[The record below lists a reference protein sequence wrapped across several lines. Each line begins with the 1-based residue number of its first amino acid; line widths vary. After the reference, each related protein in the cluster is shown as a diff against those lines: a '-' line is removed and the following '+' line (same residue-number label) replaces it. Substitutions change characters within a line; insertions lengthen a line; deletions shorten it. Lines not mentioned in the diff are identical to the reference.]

1 MATEMVCITLLL
13 CVNGVVESHV
23 GHHKMVD
30 CLKAKK
36 VNEKT
41 YDGGKPFRFT
51 CQKRLVEVGKDADG
65 NNYIVRLLDTE
76 DNPEVKAKS
85 VTEKL
90 GG

>member
-1 MATEMVCITLLL
+1 MVCITLLL
-13 CVNGVVESHV
+13 YVNGVVESHV

-36 VNEKT
+36 VGERT
-41 YDGGKPFRFT
+41 YDGSDPFRFT
-51 CQKRLVEVGKDADG
+51 CQKRLVEVGKDKDG
-65 NNYIVRLLDTE
+65 NNYIIRLLDTDE
-76 DNPEVKAKS
+76 NPKVKAKS

>member
-1 MATEMVCITLLL
+1 MTTEMICITLLL
-13 CVNGVVESHV
+13 YVNGVVESHV

-36 VNEKT
+36 VGERT
-41 YDGGKPFRFT
+41 YDGSDLFRFT
-51 CQKRLVEVGKDADG
+51 CQKRLVEVGKDKDG
-65 NNYIVRLLDTE
+65 NNYIIRLLDTDE
-76 DNPEVKAKS
+76 NPKVKAKS

>member
-1 MATEMVCITLLL
+1 MTTEMVCITLLL
-13 CVNGVVESHV
+13 YVNGAVESHV

-36 VNEKT
+36 VSERT
-41 YDGGKPFRFT
+41 YDGEKPFRFT
-51 CQKRLVEVGKDADG
+51 CQKRLVEVGKDDKG
-65 NNYIVRLLDTE
+65 NNYIVRLLDTDE
-76 DNPEVKAKS
+76 NPRVKAKS

>member
-13 CVNGVVESHV
+13 YVNGVVESHV

-36 VNEKT
+36 VSERT
-41 YDGGKPFRFT
+41 YDGGKPFRYT
-51 CQKRLVEVGKDADG
+51 CQKRLVEVGKDKDG
-65 NNYIVRLLDTE
+65 KNYIIRLLDTDE
-76 DNPEVKAKS
+76 NPKVKAKS